1 MECPVR
7 RALTFIAALVL
18 MSAAASPAAAA
29 PPTREDQEPFS
40 FDYAA
45 GEVCDFD
52 LRVESVIINART
64 ITFARHDGAFRQ
76 LASGHIVE
84 RVTNLDTTASLT
96 LNSSGPAKV
105 TINAA
110 GHVVLSFGGASV
122 LPFFDGDVT
131 GRGLLLKGGGAEFEI
146 GDDGF
151 FFVRADM
158 PAHVVDL
165 CAALS

>member
-1 MECPVR
+1 MR
-7 RALTFIAALVL
+7 RALTFIAPLALL
-18 MSAAASPAAAA
+18 LAAVSPAAAA
-29 PPTREDQEPFS
+29 PPTREDQQPFS

-52 LRVESVIINART
+52 LRVETVVIT
-64 ITFARHDGAFRQ
+64 SKTVTFSRHDGAFRQ
-76 LASGHIVE
+76 ISTGHIVE
-84 RVTNLDTTASLT
+84 RVTNLDTAASLT
-96 LNSSGPAKV
+96 LDSSGPAKV

-131 GRGLLLKGGGAEFEI
+131 GRGLLLIKGGGAEFEI